1 MKILGAILAG
11 GQSRRFGSD
20 KALAIVQGKTLFD
33 HVADA
38 LRPSCAQ
45 LVAAGREWPAM
56 QGVAD
61 RPVAGLGPLGG
72 LAGALYYAKNNG
84 YDCVLSCGCDIVGL
98 PLDLVQQLGNGPMHI
113 GRFAHHRPMAFVSC
127 IYARSMAR
135 RRSAQPFSVPLCGSY
150 RRTARGNTHRPHQR
164 KQSQRFG
171 LSAIAAS
178 LPLAGCSSIAMA

>member
-72 LAGALYYAKNNG
+72 LAGALYYAENNG
-84 YDCVLSCGCDIVGL
+84 FDCVLSCACDIVGL
-98 PLDLVQQLGNGPMHI
+98 PLDLVQQLGNGPCILTDLPIIGLWPSSLAYTLEAWLGADPRNRSVYRFADHI
-113 GRFAHHRPMAFVSC
+113 G
-127 IYARSMAR
+127 AR
-135 RRSAQPFSVPLCGSY
+135 RVATP
-150 RRTARGNTHRPHQR
+150 T
-164 KQSQRFG
+164 G
-171 LSAIAAS
+171 LINANRAS
-178 LPLAGCSSIAMA
+178 DLV